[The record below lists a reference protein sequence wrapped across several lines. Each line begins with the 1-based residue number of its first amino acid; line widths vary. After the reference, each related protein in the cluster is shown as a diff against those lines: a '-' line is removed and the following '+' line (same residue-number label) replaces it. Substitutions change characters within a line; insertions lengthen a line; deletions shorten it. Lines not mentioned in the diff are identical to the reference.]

1 MLRTRASRIASLLP
15 VRAGVYAHRVRVLE
29 TGDRLERAELRT
41 HWQARDDQPVR
52 ADVEETRL
60 PWARL
65 RIEAGP
71 LRGEEHR
78 VEGDLM
84 GLTREGQELV
94 VVSEDG
100 TGRPLM
106 IENLATGQR
115 FEDDDPHPFRRPGA
129 ILGPLSILGA
139 GAMFATFLGIPL
151 FVPWLW
157 MAFELTE
164 GMRGRHQQETVNA
177 LLLAYPFVLVAL
189 CTALAEI
196 YDRREAERRAERRVR
211 IDAALAGALAQG
223 RAAPR
228 PAGRRDADDRRPSP
242 PAPAPGSSVPT

>member
-1 MLRTRASRIASLLP
+1 
-15 VRAGVYAHRVRVLE
+15 
-29 TGDRLERAELRT
+29 
-41 HWQARDDQPVR
+41 
-52 ADVEETRL
+52 
-60 PWARL
+60 
-65 RIEAGP
+65 
-71 LRGEEHR
+71 
-78 VEGDLM
+78 
-84 GLTREGQELV
+84 
-94 VVSEDG
+94 
-100 TGRPLM
+100 
-106 IENLATGQR
+106 
-115 FEDDDPHPFRRPGA
+115 
-129 ILGPLSILGA
+129 
-139 GAMFATFLGIPL
+139 MFATFLGIPL

-228 PAGRRDADDRRPSP
+228 SGVGRDADDRRPSP